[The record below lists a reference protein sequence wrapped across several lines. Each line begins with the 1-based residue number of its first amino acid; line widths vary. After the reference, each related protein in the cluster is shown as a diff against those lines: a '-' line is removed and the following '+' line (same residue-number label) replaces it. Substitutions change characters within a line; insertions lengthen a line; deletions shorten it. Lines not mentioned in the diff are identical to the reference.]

1 MKKIKL
7 ILMAT
12 AAFMLAGCNYLD
24 VVPDGVVEIKTQF
37 SNQAGV
43 RSALG
48 ACYKYMPN
56 INYVHNIVTAGDEYC
71 FPEMAGTGFVS
82 GAYVLGNTLTRGFQ
96 SASNPVLN
104 FWEGGNWGT
113 TNLYEGIRYCNVF
126 LENVNNVT
134 GVPQTMVNDWVAQI
148 IVLRA
153 YYHYWLM
160 RCYGPVLIYESSLDL
175 SSTPEQIRAFR
186 RPMEECFK
194 FVIGEYDRALAM
206 SDFTNNRRQSRTENT
221 LIDKVVTR
229 ALKAQACLLRASK
242 LFNGNNLY
250 ENFKDSRGRLMID
263 AAHYEGDAD
272 GIWKKRWEDARDAI
286 DEAVKSAEDAGLG
299 LYEFTGT
306 APDWDRNNFK
316 SPEEGGSEIIQY
328 CYNLRYMIVEP
339 DITANKEV
347 VWASGA
353 TNQATGNY
361 TLQTASQV
369 RTYDMRDPAGNYYN
383 DDGDKLSTLAF
394 GYTGA
399 SYAME
404 EAFYSKNGVPIEED
418 KTYDYAHRTAL
429 VTVPDDP
436 YYRSY
441 MTVGETT
448 VKLHLDREPRY
459 YAWLLVD
466 RGQYRD
472 YDKLIPNVNFFKNG
486 WASGQLGNT
495 SQHDYIASGIG
506 IKKFVHPASKYKL
519 LSSVVT
525 YAMPLIRM
533 ADLYLMKAEAYCM
546 LGEDLQTAIDCVDK
560 VRERAGLKGVVES
573 WQNFSTDPGK
583 PSTKE
588 GLLEIIKKERSLELC
603 FEGYRYFD
611 VVRWMEADKYFTKPF
626 QGWNH
631 NGYRASE
638 FYRITTYHMTQWS
651 NKNYLWPIK
660 VEELNKNP
668 NLVQNPWW

>member
-12 AAFMLAGCNYLD
+12 AAFVLSGCNYLD
-24 VVPDGVVEIKTQF
+24 VVPDGVVEIETQF

-43 RSALG
+43 RAALG
-48 ACYKYMPN
+48 ACYSYMPTLN
-56 INYVHNIVTAGDEYC
+56 SVHSTTLTAGDEYG
-71 FPEMAGTGFVS
+71 FPEISGFLT
-82 GAYVLGNTLTRGFQ
+82 GAYTRGHTLTRGFQ
-96 SASNPVLN
+96 NAASPVLN
-104 FWEGGNWGT
+104 YWEGGNGAQ
-113 TNLYEGIRYCNVF
+113 NLYEGIRYCNVF
-126 LENVNNVT
+126 LENISNVT
-134 GVPQTMVNDWVAQI
+134 GVPQSMVNDWTAQV

-153 YYHYWLM
+153 YYHYLLM

-175 SSTPEQIRAFR
+175 SSTPEQIRSFR
-186 RPMEECFK
+186 TPLEDCFK

-206 SDFTNNRRQSRTENT
+206 NDFTNNRRQSRTENT

-229 ALKAQACLLRASK
+229 ALKAQAYLLRASK

-263 AAHYEGDAD
+263 AAHYEGGAD
-272 GIWKKRWEDARDAI
+272 GVWKKRWEDARDAI
-286 DEAVKSAEDAGLG
+286 DAAVNSAEEAGLG

-339 DITANKEV
+339 DVTNNKEV
-347 VWASGA
+347 VWVLGS
-353 TNQATGNY
+353 TNQASASY
-361 TLQTASQV
+361 TMQTATQV
-369 RTYDMRDPAGNYYN
+369 RTFTMTDAAGNYYN
-383 DDGDKLSTLAF
+383 DDGNQDSGFAF

-404 EAFYSKNGVPIEED
+404 EAFYTKNGVPIDED
-418 KTYDYAHRTAL
+418 KTFDYARRTSL
-429 VTVPDDP
+429 VTVTDDP

-472 YDKLIPNVNFFKNG
+472 YDKLIPNVDFRNGG
-486 WASGQLGNT
+486 WAGGRVGGT
-495 SQHDYIASGIG
+495 TAHDYIASGIG
-506 IKKFVHPASKYKL
+506 IKKFVHPSSKNKL

-525 YAMPLIRM
+525 YALPIIRM

-546 LGEDLQTAIDCVDK
+546 LGEDLQTARDCVDK
-560 VRERAGLKGVVES
+560 VRARAGLKGVEES

-588 GLLEIIKKERSLELC
+588 GLMEIIKKERSVELC
-603 FEGYRYFD
+603 FEGARYFD

-626 QGWNH
+626 QGWNY
-631 NGYRASE
+631 NGSRATE
-638 FYRITTYHMTQWS
+638 FYRITTYYTTQWS
-651 NKNYLWPIK
+651 NKNYLWPIS
-660 VEELNKNP
+660 VAELNKNP